1 MTTAQEPVLA
11 KGKQRRRTRP
21 GKAQQ
26 ERLIAVAARM
36 FHERGYDATSLQDIA
51 EELGLLKGSLYHYI
65 ATKEDLLWAVILKQ
79 HQASMALA
87 ERCREMQ
94 GTPMERLDAFVQG
107 YAASLRNERDS
118 VSVYLREIG
127 RLSKARR
134 KIILDEREEY
144 VAFVRELLDE
154 GVAAGQFRKDMD
166 SALVAQGVLGMLN
179 STYRWYRPRAKGSP
193 TRVTTELLELIV
205 RGIHA

>member
-1 MTTAQEPVLA
+1 MTTAQEPLA

-21 GKAQQ
+21 GMAQQ
-26 ERLIAVAARM
+26 ERLIQVAARM

-94 GTPMERLDAFVQG
+94 GTPMERLDEFVRG

-179 STYRWYRPRAKGSP
+179 STYRWYRPRAKATP
-193 TRVTTELLELIV
+193 TRVTSELLELIV
-205 RGIHA
+205 RGIQA

>member
-1 MTTAQEPVLA
+1 MTQAHEPALA
-11 KGKQRRRTRP
+11 EGKQRRRTRP

-26 ERLIAVAARM
+26 ERLIKVAARM

-65 ATKEDLLWAVILKQ
+65 ASKDDLLWAVIFQQ
-79 HQASMALA
+79 HQSSMALA
-87 ERCREMQ
+87 QRCREMP
-94 GTPMERLDAFVQG
+94 GTPMERLQEFVRG

-134 KIILDEREEY
+134 TVILDEREQY
-144 VAFVRELLDE
+144 VTFVRELLDE
-154 GVAAGQFRKDMD
+154 GVAAGEFRQGMD
-166 SALVAQGVLGMLN
+166 TALVAQGVLGMLN
-179 STYRWYRPRAKGSP
+179 STYRWYRPRSKVSP
-193 TRVTTELLELIV
+193 TKVTNELLEFVL
-205 RGIHA
+205 RGVHV